1 MGLFDQYGG
10 VKKHG
15 YQIYKKNCILIEKK
29 LGEKVW
35 PLIEQYFSTSRN
47 DFNLAFYLGDN
58 GLSATYTNYYCSKE
72 NLGQVETIIK
82 SNK

>member
-10 VKKHG
+10 VKKRG

-58 GLSATYTNYYCSKE
+58 GLSATYTDYYCSKE
-72 NLGQVETIIK
+72 SLGQVETIIK